1 LVALEALGVVALL
14 LVVVVL
20 FSPIGLGGGL
30 LYVPILHYLVG
41 LPFETAILG
50 SLVLV
55 LCTALGSAQAHRT
68 EQLVDMNCV
77 KLAVMTALPAAVV
90 GSLTSIWVI
99 EQVSDVTVKVIAL
112 SLTSWVLYQTIR
124 RMGNDSERTEGEL
137 ESKTYQIGTGI
148 GGFACGMLGI
158 GGGSIYVTM
167 NRGWG
172 GLGVRQAAGTSFTI
186 ASMVVPVAIATH
198 SIARGLGE
206 LADIETILLI
216 LTPVFALALAYLG
229 GKYSVKHL
237 PVNVITWTF
246 IIMVNMSLLRYL
258 TDLIS
263 A

>member
-1 LVALEALGVVALL
+1 MVALL
-14 LVVVVL
+14 LIVVVL

-30 LYVPILHYLVG
+30 LYVPILHYLAG

-55 LCTALGSAQAHRT
+55 LCTALGSAQAHRA
-68 EQLVDMNCV
+68 EQLVEVKCV
-77 KLAVMTALPAAVV
+77 KLAVMTALPAAVI

-124 RMGNDSERTEGEL
+124 RMRTDSDVTEGEL
-137 ESKTYQIGTGI
+137 EPNTYRIGTGV

-158 GGGSIYVTM
+158 GGGAIYVTM

-172 GLGVRQAAGTSFTI
+172 GLGVRQAAGTSFAI
-186 ASMVVPVAIATH
+186 ASMVVPIAIATH

-206 LADIETILLI
+206 LADIEMMLLI
-216 LTPVFALALAYLG
+216 LTPILALTFAYIG

-237 PVNVITWTF
+237 PVTVITWVF
-246 IIMVNMSLLRYL
+246 ITMVSMSLLRYL
-258 TDLIS
+258 TDLLS